1 MPSDTSRFGYKLMMS
16 NKVRT
21 EFLSNVVT
29 FNILLKDH
37 MVNSIHTQ
45 TFGYLTVCMDQGVC
59 RSNR

>member
-1 MPSDTSRFGYKLMMS
+1 MMS

-21 EFLSNVVT
+21 EFLSNLVT